1 MTDITITAGTS
12 MSEAVTLLNTEVPP
26 APVDLT
32 SVIDIIWQASGPTR
46 IMLRKRYIDST
57 ITIINA
63 TGNGGGINTTLA
75 ATAYAGQPIITVAST
90 TGFILGGTVYILDT
104 ISGIGEVA
112 VIGAMQSDTLMTMTA
127 NLQNEYPL
135 ADTSTVTQISVP
147 QFLIPFAPD
156 DTSPAFGVGLQ
167 TETVT
172 YGYEIRIV
180 FGDSTQEVV
189 LTGNLII
196 PPSESA
202 GTEATIHVDSVVWG
216 IF

>member
-1 MTDITITAGTS
+1 
-12 MSEAVTLLNTEVPP
+12 
-26 APVDLT
+26 
-32 SVIDIIWQASGPTR
+32 
-46 IMLRKRYIDST
+46 
-57 ITIINA
+57 
-63 TGNGGGINTTLA
+63 
-75 ATAYAGQPIITVAST
+75 
-90 TGFILGGTVYILDT
+90 VYILDT

-127 NLQNEYPL
+127 NLQNKYPL
-135 ADTSTVTQISVP
+135 ADTSTVTQIAVP